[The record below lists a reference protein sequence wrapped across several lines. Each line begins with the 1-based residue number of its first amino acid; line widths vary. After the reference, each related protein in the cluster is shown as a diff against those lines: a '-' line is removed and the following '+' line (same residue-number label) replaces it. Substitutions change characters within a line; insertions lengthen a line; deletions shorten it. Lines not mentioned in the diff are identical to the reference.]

1 MKLIT
6 LWSIIIKIIG
16 VYFAVSFVQITALLL
31 AGFASLN
38 LLKSPEVLVSVLIHG
53 AITFLCLFR
62 TEKIIQVFKLERS
75 IEEKEFQQ
83 VTFSNAVG
91 LAIVIIGIY
100 TLSEGIPEFLG
111 TVFNRQSNF
120 PACVLVFSKVVLGL
134 LMVLKTKELEQLIHK
149 YKK

>member
-31 AGFASLN
+31 AGLASLN
-38 LLKSPEVLVSVLIHG
+38 LLKSPEVLMSVLIHG

-62 TEKIIQVFKLERS
+62 TETIIRVLKLERS
-75 IEEKEFQQ
+75 MEEKEFQQ
-83 VTFSNAVG
+83 VTFSNVIG

-100 TLSEGIPEFLG
+100 TLSESIPEFLG
-111 TVFNRQSNF
+111 TIFNRHINSSAF
-120 PACVLVFSKVVLGL
+120 IVVSSKVVLGL
-134 LMVLKTKELEQLIHK
+134 LMVLKTKELEQLINK